1 MFYTFTYKNW
11 LLLEILTNENL
22 LGNFKLAWIYF
33 EKLGTLVTFFDD
45 IIDFHES
52 SQNDI
57 PQRIVKITSLDKV
70 KICLIIIFS
79 SFLHWHFDETR
90 EWKKKRMPNQLFLS
104 SVHLKIMFCVKLF
117 EIFFSSNC
125 YTASFFCTP
134 FRKIIIIVPTFFV
147 FCLLSS
153 QFVFY

>member
-79 SFLHWHFDETR
+79 SFLHWHFDEK
-90 EWKKKRMPNQLFLS
+90 EWKKRMPNQLSILVLSTFENYVLCKHFLKFS
-104 SVHLKIMFCVKLF
+104 FHPIVLPRVFSAHHLEK
-117 EIFFSSNC
+117 
-125 YTASFFCTP
+125 
-134 FRKIIIIVPTFFV
+134 
-147 FCLLSS
+147 
-153 QFVFY
+153 

>member
-90 EWKKKRMPNQLFLS
+90 EWKKKECQTNYSCPQY
-104 SVHLKIMFCVKLF
+104 IWKL
-117 EIFFSSNC
+117 C
-125 YTASFFCTP
+125 
-134 FRKIIIIVPTFFV
+134 FV
-147 FCLLSS
+147 
-153 QFVFY
+153 

>member
-79 SFLHWHFDETR
+79 SFLHWHFDER
-90 EWKKKRMPNQLFLS
+90 EWKKRMPNQLFLS
-104 SVHLKIMFCVKLF
+104 SVHLKIMFCAKLF
-117 EIFFSSNC
+117 KIFFSSQLF
-125 YTASFFCTP
+125 YREFFLHN
-134 FRKIIIIVPTFFV
+134 I
-147 FCLLSS
+147 
-153 QFVFY
+153 

>member
-1 MFYTFTYKNW
+1 MFWQDRILGNVKMICKNYVLYFYLKNW

-57 PQRIVKITSLDKV
+57 PQRIVKITS
-70 KICLIIIFS
+70 
-79 SFLHWHFDETR
+79 FLHKSVTR
-90 EWKKKRMPNQLFLS
+90 
-104 SVHLKIMFCVKLF
+104 
-117 EIFFSSNC
+117 
-125 YTASFFCTP
+125 
-134 FRKIIIIVPTFFV
+134 
-147 FCLLSS
+147 
-153 QFVFY
+153 

>member
-90 EWKKKRMPNQLFLS
+90 EWKKRMPNPTILVLSTFENYVLCKTFWNFLFIQLLYREFFL
-104 SVHLKIMFCVKLF
+104 HTI
-117 EIFFSSNC
+117 
-125 YTASFFCTP
+125 
-134 FRKIIIIVPTFFV
+134 
-147 FCLLSS
+147 
-153 QFVFY
+153 

>member
-79 SFLHWHFDETR
+79 SFLHWHFDER
-90 EWKKKRMPNQLFLS
+90 EWKKECQTNYSCP
-104 SVHLKIMFCVKLF
+104 
-117 EIFFSSNC
+117 
-125 YTASFFCTP
+125 
-134 FRKIIIIVPTFFV
+134 
-147 FCLLSS
+147 
-153 QFVFY
+153 